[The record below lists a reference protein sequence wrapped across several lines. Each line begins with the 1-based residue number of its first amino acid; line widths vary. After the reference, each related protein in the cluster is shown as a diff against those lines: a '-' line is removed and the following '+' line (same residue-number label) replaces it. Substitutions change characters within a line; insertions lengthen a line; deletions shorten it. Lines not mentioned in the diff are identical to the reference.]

1 MRNLRQFEVIAEIAR
16 QGSISKA
23 AEALRVSQPTISKF
37 LLNVEAELGLELFD
51 RTVIPIRLTPAGT
64 RYLSAANKILD
75 VHRQMEKEL
84 DDIRNSRDRV
94 LKIGLSPSRAPY
106 ILPDLLAEYRAVHP
120 EGKVVIRER
129 SMRQLNDELH
139 RGDLDLILSLLTDET
154 RSFQHE
160 ALSVETV
167 LIAIPNTMADMDP
180 LHILR
185 TQNIITIG
193 SGLRLW
199 KLTGKILEF
208 VGGGEAAVEC
218 QSIESALALVKKGLG
233 AMLVPSYI
241 AEAPSTAASLA
252 FLPLPDSCQSRFAGE
267 LKREFCVFYR
277 SNSFLSEA
285 ERCFIDVCKQARPSF
300 LAPAYK

>member
-51 RTVIPIRLTPAGT
+51 RTVIPIRLTPAGA

-75 VHRQMEKEL
+75 IHRQMEKEL
-84 DDIRNSRDRV
+84 DDIRNSRDQV
-94 LKIGLSPSRAPY
+94 LKIGVSPSRAPY
-106 ILPDLLAEYRAVHP
+106 ILPELLAKYRVAHP

-129 SMRQLNDELH
+129 SMRQLNDELQ

-154 RSFQHE
+154 RSFQRE
-160 ALSVETV
+160 DLSSETV
-167 LIAIPNTMADMDP
+167 LIAAPDSMAAMSP
-180 LHILR
+180 LQILQ
-185 TQNIITIG
+185 TQSMITIG
-193 SGLRLW
+193 SGLRMW
-199 KLTGKILEF
+199 KITGKVLEF
-208 VGGGEAAVEC
+208 VGGKECSMEC

-241 AEAPSTAASLA
+241 AEGPPSTRENIT
-252 FLPLPDSCQSRFAGE
+252 FLPLPESCQSRFAGE

-277 SNSFLSEA
+277 SNSFLSES
-285 ERCFIDVCKQARPSF
+285 ERCFIDVCKQARTSS
-300 LAPAYK
+300 LAPSP

>member
-51 RTVIPIRLTPAGT
+51 RTVIPIRLTPAGA

-84 DDIRNSRDRV
+84 DDIRNSRDQV
-94 LKIGLSPSRAPY
+94 LKIGVSPSRAPY
-106 ILPDLLAEYRAVHP
+106 ILPDLLAGYRAVHP

-129 SMRQLNDELH
+129 SMRQLNDELQ

-154 RSFQHE
+154 RSFQRE
-160 ALSVETV
+160 DLSSETV
-167 LIAIPNTMADMDP
+167 LIAAPDSMAAMSP
-180 LHILR
+180 LQILQ
-185 TQNIITIG
+185 TQSMITIG
-193 SGLRLW
+193 SGLRMW
-199 KLTGKILEF
+199 KITGKVLEF
-208 VGGGEAAVEC
+208 VGGKECSMEC

-241 AEAPSTAASLA
+241 AEGPPSTRENIT
-252 FLPLPDSCQSRFAGE
+252 FLPLPESCQSRFAGE

-277 SNSFLSEA
+277 SNSFLSES
-285 ERCFIDVCKQARPSF
+285 ERCFIDVCKQARTSS
-300 LAPAYK
+300 LAPSP